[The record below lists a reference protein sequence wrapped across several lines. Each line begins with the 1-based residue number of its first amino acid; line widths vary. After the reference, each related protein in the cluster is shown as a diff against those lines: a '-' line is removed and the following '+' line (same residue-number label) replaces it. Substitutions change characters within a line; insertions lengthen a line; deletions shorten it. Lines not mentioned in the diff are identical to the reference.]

1 MDLSS
6 GRELELQGTDLEELA
21 SHAEFRKD
29 VVRSKRSPSKHLI
42 RVARK
47 YWITDLAWLRYVIE
61 KWEGQTPLPT
71 TDHPGIKRSST
82 YRYDLW
88 RGSNGVLSVDTCS
101 LDSSPRMLWR
111 RVLTIDRLGS
121 KWLVLK
127 VRLFPGLHASSLNN
141 LMKESLQFAWHNA
154 AKNKKPTKAVIAQQ
168 FLNTLSVPER
178 SQTNYKLA
186 KLLKGK
192 LNISKESAKN
202 YVQTWRESE
211 ASKTPSHVTRR

>member
-6 GRELELQGTDLEELA
+6 GRELELQGTDLEHLA

-29 VVRSKRSPSKHLI
+29 IVRSKRSPAKYLI

-61 KWEGQTPLPT
+61 KWEGQTPLPA
-71 TDHPGIKRSST
+71 TDHPDIERSST
-82 YRYDLW
+82 SRYDLW
-88 RGSNGVLSVDTCS
+88 PGSNGVLSVDTCS
-101 LDSSPRMLWR
+101 LESSPRMLWR
-111 RVLTIDRLGS
+111 RLLTVDRLGS
-121 KWLVLK
+121 KWLVLR
-127 VRLFPGLHASSLNN
+127 VRIFPGLHASSLNS
-141 LMKESLQFAWHNA
+141 LMKESLQFAWHNQ

-168 FLNTLSVPER
+168 FLNTLSVQER

-192 LNISKESAKN
+192 LKISMESAKN
-202 YVQTWRESE
+202 YVRTWRE
-211 ASKTPSHVTRR
+211 ASKTLSQVTHR